1 MEGLQDDGKRR
12 RDGRVMSTLLDG
24 LPRTAFLA
32 ICFIVGTFMGS
43 FISVLT
49 WRIPRDE
56 QWVKG
61 HSACPACHHAL
72 GVLDLVPVLSYVFLR
87 GRCRYCGAHIGVRYP
102 LVELAT
108 GLLFVGVGW
117 TSGASVLAL
126 QYAVM
131 TVLLLAVGL
140 IDFETGLV
148 PDALVLP
155 GAVIGLLFALLG
167 GWRSLLSSIAG
178 AVTSAGL
185 FALVVVVSSWY
196 YRHKYKGVAEGPEGG
211 MGWGDVT
218 FGAMIGAFLGL
229 RHTLVFLPLAFII
242 GACAGVGLMLLA
254 KKKGE
259 DAMPFGPSMALGAYV
274 AALAGNT
281 LIQWYLTTLFRV

>member
-12 RDGRVMSTLLDG
+12 RDGRVVSVLLDG
-24 LPRTAFLA
+24 LPRTAFLV

-49 WRIPRDE
+49 YRIPRDE

-61 HSACPACHHAL
+61 HSSCPACHHAL
-72 GVLDLVPVLSYVFLR
+72 GVVDLVPLISYVLLR
-87 GRCRYCGAHIGVRYP
+87 GRYRYCGVRIGIRYP
-102 LVELAT
+102 LVELVT

-117 TSGASVLAL
+117 TLGAPTAAL
-126 QYAVM
+126 QFAVM

-155 GAVIGLLFALLG
+155 GAVIGLLFSLLG
-167 GWRSLLSSIAG
+167 GWRSLLSSVKG
-178 AVTSAGL
+178 AAVSAGL
-185 FALVVVVSSWY
+185 FALVVVVSGWY
-196 YRHKYKGVAEGPEGG
+196 YRRKFKGSTDAPEGG

-218 FGAMIGAFLGL
+218 FGGMIGAFLGL
-229 RHTLVFLPLAFII
+229 RLTLAFLPLAFII
-242 GACAGVGLMLLA
+242 GACAGVGLMALS

-259 DAMPFGPSMALGAYV
+259 DAMPFGPSMALGAYI

>member
-1 MEGLQDDGKRR
+1 
-12 RDGRVMSTLLDG
+12 MSTLLDG

-87 GRCRYCGAHIGVRYP
+87 GRCRYCGARIGVRYP
-102 LVELAT
+102 LVELVT

-117 TSGASVLAL
+117 TLGATTATL

-167 GWRSLLSSIAG
+167 GWRSVLSSIEG
-178 AVTSAGL
+178 AAVSAGL
-185 FALVVVVSSWY
+185 FALVVVVSGWY
-196 YRHKYKGVAEGPEGG
+196 YRRKFKGVAEAPEGG

-218 FGAMIGAFLGL
+218 FGGMIGAFLGFRL
-229 RHTLVFLPLAFII
+229 TLVFLPLAFII

-259 DAMPFGPSMALGAYV
+259 DAMPFGPSMALGAFV

-281 LIQWYLTTLFRV
+281 LVQWYLTVLFRV